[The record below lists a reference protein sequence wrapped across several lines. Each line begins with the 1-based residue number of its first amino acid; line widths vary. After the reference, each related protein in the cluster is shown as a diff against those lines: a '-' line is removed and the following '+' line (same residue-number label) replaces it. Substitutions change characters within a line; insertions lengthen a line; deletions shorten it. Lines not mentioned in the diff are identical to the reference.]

1 MDILYNMTVLQSR
14 CKFYVMGRVFMKHSL
29 KRILALAL
37 TLLLVITMFP
47 TVAFAGTTKNEAR
60 IDNRVND

>member
-1 MDILYNMTVLQSR
+1 
-14 CKFYVMGRVFMKHSL
+14 MKRSL
-29 KRILALAL
+29 KKTLALVL
-37 TLLLVITMFP
+37 SILLVITMFP